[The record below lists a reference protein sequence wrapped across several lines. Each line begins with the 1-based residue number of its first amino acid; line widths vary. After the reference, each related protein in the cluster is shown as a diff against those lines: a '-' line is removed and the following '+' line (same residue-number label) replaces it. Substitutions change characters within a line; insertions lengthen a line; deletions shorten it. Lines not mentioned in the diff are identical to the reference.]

1 MRWLFKREGQR
12 KRYASAIELLEKSN
26 IASLRKRTKIL
37 VVDDEDEEIY
47 EVLKERQYDAYYK
60 NDITYSIEAEPF
72 DIILMDIRGVA
83 RRRKSNMEGVAIAC
97 EIKSK
102 YPLKRV
108 CCYSGS
114 VHQEISEQL
123 ADRKIDAFWVKDIDK
138 MCEKIDNL
146 IMEYAD
152 VEKQWEVLREEMVK
166 NKISEE
172 DIRRIREAYFEGFKK
187 GNFAELNIVNS
198 ILTLIKVLA
207 V

>member
-1 MRWLFKREGQR
+1 MAYYWKNKIKEHFIKR
-12 KRYASAIELLEKSN
+12 RYL
-26 IASLRKRTKIL
+26 
-37 VVDDEDEEIY
+37 
-47 EVLKERQYDAYYK
+47 EVLKDCSYLYAKIIAELDSEMVKQQSK
-60 NDITYSIEAEPF
+60 LNEMKTIEMF
-72 DIILMDIRGVA
+72 SM
-83 RRRKSNMEGVAIAC
+83 
-97 EIKSK
+97 
-102 YPLKRV
+102 
-108 CCYSGS
+108 
-114 VHQEISEQL
+114 L
-123 ADRKIDAFWVKDIDK
+123 ADMALEHEEEARALFEYYQVTKTKNNWQAEESIIEMIGNFDKNLCELSMVIQSIQDIDIDK

-187 GNFAELNIVNS
+187 GNFAELNIVTMETIKNASTMLNIVNS

>member
-1 MRWLFKREGQR
+1 
-12 KRYASAIELLEKSN
+12 
-26 IASLRKRTKIL
+26 
-37 VVDDEDEEIY
+37 
-47 EVLKERQYDAYYK
+47 
-60 NDITYSIEAEPF
+60 
-72 DIILMDIRGVA
+72 MDIRGVA
-83 RRRKSNMEGVAIAC
+83 RRRKSNMEGFAIAC

-123 ADRKIDAFWVKDIDK
+123 ADRKIDAFWVKDIDIDK

-146 IMEYAD
+146 IMKYAD

-187 GNFAELNIVNS
+187 GNFAELNIVTMETIKNASTMLNIVNS